1 MDNFFKNIPEDIE
14 NVDSRTFRGTLNKM
28 KDEVS
33 PDKVDGF
40 VLEIFGNGK
49 LKSLDRKELKKK
61 LYYSDTT
68 NLGQS

>member
-40 VLEIFGNGK
+40 VLEIFAVI
-49 LKSLDRKELKKK
+49 
-61 LYYSDTT
+61 
-68 NLGQS
+68 

>member
-28 KDEVS
+28 KDKVS

-49 LKSLDRKELKKK
+49 SLNRKELKKK
-61 LYYSDTT
+61 LYYCDTT